1 MINKWL
7 AGAALL
13 LGLLPTASAQ
23 NPYTN
28 WLYSGSI
35 YVLTTPAGANL
46 AASVSETNYP
56 ALVRLNTSFFTFNQA
71 KTNGADVR
79 FTTGAGT
86 NLAYQI
92 EDWNLTNGTASIW
105 VRLPLIKGNT
115 NQEIKMYWGK
125 SDATNESSGP
135 SVFNSTNG
143 YCAVMHMNGNVLDA
157 TGSTSPVNNG
167 ATPTTAVIGSTALN
181 LGTGG
186 ISVANI
192 TNFPTGNNPA
202 STSEIWLRARSVNQW
217 SQIMGWGNANAYGW
231 NTWIMQVGFWN
242 SMGGLPRLP
251 SPLTCY
257 GPGQVSGVTPIV
269 AQQWYHVVY
278 TSLNGTGKIY
288 INGVLDA
295 TVTGGS
301 QTITNP
307 QAMSLS
313 AGNIGGDSDVD
324 EARISRVVRSTN
336 WIWMD
341 YQNQKPLQTLVGN
354 LVAPGTNFSVS
365 PASITLNEGATT
377 NLTAQAG
384 GAVKVFWLLK
394 QNAQST
400 VVAVDQLSLALA
412 PGRVTGN
419 QSYAIQF
426 KALYLDGSIQTND
439 VPVMVM
445 DTIPDPAFTLV
456 PSTNLWD
463 GRQTMTVTANLS
475 NLAAMQAAGATNL
488 TYTWNVAGVAVTKLI
503 TNGTLTLLR
512 SQGTGPMTVTLVM
525 QNGGALITN
534 SVTITVQEPATDAWV
549 QRTPSAT
556 EKATNNQF
564 YARDDTGMGTVF
576 YNGTLGGSPTSV
588 FLNIY
593 TNGPGGD
600 VLYTNLSQTLSG
612 GAYAFTAKI
621 AAGLVTY
628 KIVFGSV
635 TSGTTNTLN
644 TVTNVVCGDAYIFEG
659 QSNIVA
665 LDGLPDETTTSPWIR
680 TYGRDGAG
688 WGSAVRR
695 GTNWWIG
702 YWGMD
707 LATNLVATYNI
718 PICIING
725 AEGGTRIDQ
734 HQPNPANHF
743 IADSYG
749 NMIYANLLTRVTG
762 AKLTHGIRAVLWH
775 QGENNSGAAAPTGDY
790 DFKSYEQ
797 YFVDMS
803 AAWKQDYP
811 NILHYDIFQVYPNPC
826 SMGGTFASDSL
837 REVQRTLPRLFSKM
851 SIMSTIGLPGYIGC
865 HYTAAGYTQ
874 IANVIGPVVKQD
886 NYGLLPAQPVTAP
899 NLKQAWFTTTNRT
912 QIALEFDQNMI
923 WNSAATVNFYLD
935 RIGGKVTSGSASN
948 NVITLQVTGATTNL
962 TIGYVVDQYWNF
974 SSANLL
980 YGSNGISALTFYAVP
995 LAASASTAVS
1005 LNNLPATGITTSAAV
1020 LNTTLSCS
1028 GTNATVSAYWNTVNG
1043 GTSAALWTN
1052 SVSLGAWT
1060 NVAATNL
1067 SYAATGL
1074 APGTTYYFTFRATN
1088 TTSDVWAA
1096 NVQSFTTLPL
1106 PGPVVDNGGGATNLS
1121 IGVAQ
1126 LRGTLANGPS
1136 DVRLHWGTTD
1146 GGTNKANWANV
1157 ISLAGTPTGSFL
1169 GNASNLTYGVNY
1181 FYRSH
1186 ASNQWGTAWAASTT
1200 NFTTLRPASSL
1211 TNASATGITISTA
1224 ALKATLVC
1232 TGAVYNVVA
1241 YWNTVSGGT
1250 NAATWTNSA
1259 FVGAFTNVSI
1269 TNLSFTATGLA
1280 PNTTCYF
1287 TFRATNALDSLWATN
1302 VQSFTTLTPPAPTV
1316 DNAAGAIN
1324 LAVSVAELRGTLASG
1339 PADVRLYWGTTDG
1352 GTNKASWANTILLSG
1367 TASGAFSGNASG
1379 LIYGL
1384 TYFYR
1389 AYASNQWGAAWAPAP
1404 ASFTSLKPLGASA
1417 GVIPYTSIVEVSA
1430 SEETPGY
1437 EVTNIFNGNGMLG
1450 DSNTHSASGEWLS
1463 AGNQSVASQ
1472 WVKVR
1477 FDQAYALDYLRVWA
1491 FAESQDLCVTN
1502 ADVYVLNQA
1511 NDPGTNAHLSGGP
1524 FNATGWTLALPQ
1536 QIFKSSPGGSITNT
1550 DPHINLGGVMAR
1562 QLAFKINA
1570 TVTDLG
1576 LAGFSEI
1583 QIYRFAPTPIT
1594 LSNAAATS
1602 IATTTAGL
1610 NGALAS
1616 AGAAYDVFACW
1627 NTVNAGTNTAQWTNS
1642 AYVGSYNDVPATNLS
1657 YTAPG
1662 LTPNTTYYFTFRATN
1677 VVETL
1682 WATNVLSFTTLAGG
1696 GPPVPLL
1703 PRSAITVTGGVPSF
1717 TFATVSGFK
1726 YRLVYKNTLTSATW
1740 QPVIA
1745 PPNFPLPDGWSA
1757 VSTGSPMSLT
1767 DTSAAGQPLRFYR
1780 LEAANP

>member
-1 MINKWL
+1 MTKNMTGKLL

-13 LGLLPTASAQ
+13 LGLLSSASAQ
-23 NPYTN
+23 NQYTN

-35 YVLTTPAGANL
+35 NVLTTPAGANL
-46 AASVSETNYP
+46 AASVSETNFP
-56 ALVRLNTSFFTFNQA
+56 VLVRLNADLFNFGQA
-71 KTNGADVR
+71 KSDGSDIR
-79 FTTGAGT
+79 FAS
-86 NLAYQI
+86 
-92 EDWNLTNGTASIW
+92 TNGTPLAYEIEQWDSVNRRAAVW
-105 VRLPLIKGNT
+105 VLIPNIKGNATQPVNLYWGNPSAT
-115 NQEIKMYWGK
+115 NQSNGR
-125 SDATNESSGP
+125 

-181 LGTGG
+181 LGSGG

-231 NTWIMQVGFWN
+231 NTWIMQIGFWN

-257 GPGQVSGVTPIV
+257 GPGGVSGVTPIV

-278 TSLNGTGKIY
+278 TSSNGTGKIY

-295 TVTGGS
+295 TATGGS
-301 QTITNP
+301 QTITDP

-313 AGNIGGDSDVD
+313 AGNVGGDSDVD
-324 EARISRVVRSTN
+324 EARISRVARSAD
-336 WIWMD
+336 WIKLE
-341 YQNQKPLQTLVGN
+341 YENQNALQTLVGC
-354 LVAPGTNFSVS
+354 LVPAGTNFSVS
-365 PASITLNEGATT
+365 PTSVTMSENSTT
-377 NLTAQAG
+377 NVTGQAG
-384 GAVKVFWLLK
+384 GAQKIYWVRK
-394 QNAQST
+394 QNGQET
-400 VVAVDQLSLALA
+400 VVAVDQLSLPLTT
-412 PGRVTGN
+412 GRVTGN
-419 QSYAIQF
+419 QSYVIQF
-426 KALYLDGSIQTND
+426 KAVYANGSVQTND
-439 VPVMVM
+439 VPVTVL
-445 DTIPDPAFTLV
+445 DTIPDPAFTLAT
-456 PSTNLWD
+456 STNLWD

-488 TYTWNVAGVAVTKLI
+488 SYTWNVAGVAVTKLI

-512 SQGTGPMTVTLVM
+512 SQGSGPMPVTLVM
-525 QNGGALITN
+525 HNGGALITN
-534 SVTITVQEPATDAWV
+534 SVTVTVQEPATDAWV
-549 QRTPSAT
+549 IRTPGAT
-556 EKATNNQF
+556 EKAVNNQF

-576 YNGTLGGSPTSV
+576 YNGTLGGSPSSV
-588 FLNIY
+588 YLKVY
-593 TNGPGGD
+593 TNG

-612 GAYAFTAKI
+612 GAYAFTARI
-621 AAGLVTY
+621 AAGLVAY
-628 KIVFGSV
+628 KVVFGSV
-635 TSGTTNTLN
+635 TGATTNVLD
-644 TVTNVVCGDAYIFEG
+644 TVTNVVCGDAYILEG
-659 QSNIVA
+659 QSNAVA
-665 LDGLPDETTTSPWIR
+665 LDGLPDETSTSPWIR
-680 TYGRDGAG
+680 TYGWNGVG
-688 WGSAVRR
+688 WGSAIRK
-695 GTNWWIG
+695 GTDWWIG

-725 AEGGTRIDQ
+725 AVGGTRIDQ

-749 NMIYANLLTRVTG
+749 NMIYANLLTRVAG
-762 AKLTHGIRAVLWH
+762 AKLTHGIRAILWH

-811 NILHYDIFQVYPNPC
+811 NVLHYDIFQVYPNPC

-851 SIMSTIGLPGYIGC
+851 SILSTIGLPGYIGC

-874 IANVIGPVVKQD
+874 IATVVGPLVKQD
-886 NYGLLPAQPVTAP
+886 NYGLLPTQPVTAP

-912 QIALEFDQNMI
+912 QIALEFDQNI
-923 WNSAATVNFYLD
+923 AWNSAATVNFYLD

-962 TIGYVVDQYWNF
+962 TIAYVVDQYWNG

-995 LAASASTAVS
+995 LAASASTSVA

-1052 SVSLGAWT
+1052 SVYLGAWT
-1060 NVAATNL
+1060 NMVATNL
-1067 SYAATGL
+1067 SYNVTGL
-1074 APGTTYYFTFRATN
+1074 SPAMTYYFTFRGTN
-1088 TTSDVWAA
+1088 TTSDLWAA

-1106 PGPVVDNGGGATNLS
+1106 PAPIVDNATGATNVS
-1121 IGVAQ
+1121 VGVAQ

-1136 DVRLHWGTTD
+1136 DVRFFWGTTD

-1157 ISLAGTPTGSFL
+1157 ISLTGTPTGSFTS
-1169 GNASNLTYGVNY
+1169 NASNLTYGVTY
-1181 FYRSH
+1181 YYRSY
-1186 ASNQWGTAWAASTT
+1186 ASNQWGTAWAAATT

-1224 ALKATLVC
+1224 ALKATLIC
-1232 TGAVYNVVA
+1232 TGAVYQVSA

-1250 NAATWTNSA
+1250 NTALWTNSA
-1259 FVGAFTNVSI
+1259 FVGAFTNVSGS
-1269 TNLSFTATGLA
+1269 NLSFTATGLA

-1302 VQSFTTLTPPAPTV
+1302 VQSFTTLTPPGPTV
-1316 DNAAGAIN
+1316 DNAAGATN
-1324 LAVSVAELRGTLASG
+1324 TVVSVAALWGTLATG
-1339 PADVRLYWGTTDG
+1339 PADVRLYWGTSDG
-1352 GTNKASWANTILLSG
+1352 GTNKASWGNTILLSG

-1379 LIYGL
+1379 LIYGR

-1417 GVIPYTSIVEVSA
+1417 GVIPYTSMVEVSA
-1430 SEETPGY
+1430 SEETSGY
-1437 EVTNIFNGNGMLG
+1437 EVMNVFNGNGMLG
-1450 DSNTHSASGEWLS
+1450 DGSTHTASGEWLS
-1463 AGNQSVASQ
+1463 VGNQPVASQ

-1477 FDQAYALDYLRVWA
+1477 FDQTYSLDYLRVWA
-1491 FAESQDLCVTN
+1491 FAESPDLCVTN
-1502 ADVYVLNQA
+1502 ADVYVVNQA
-1511 NDPGTNAHLSGGP
+1511 SDPGNNLHLAGGP
-1524 FNATGWTLALPQ
+1524 FNTTGWTQVLPQ
-1536 QIFKSSPGGSITNT
+1536 QVFTSSPGGNITNT
-1550 DPHINLGGVMAR
+1550 DPHISLGGMLAR
-1562 QLAFKINA
+1562 QVAFKINA

-1576 LAGFSEI
+1576 LAGLSEI

-1602 IATTTAGL
+1602 LTANSAGL
-1610 NGALAS
+1610 NGTLAS

-1627 NTVNAGTNTAQWTNS
+1627 NTVNGGTNVALWTNTAF
-1642 AYVGSYNDVPATNLS
+1642 VGSCSDVASTNLS

-1662 LTPNTTYYFTFRATN
+1662 LAASTTYYFTFRAMN
-1677 VVETL
+1677 AVETL
-1682 WATNVLSFTTLAGG
+1682 WATNVLSFTTLAAGAPTPTLTG
-1696 GPPVPLL
+1696 FTGP
-1703 PRSAITVTGGVPSF
+1703 VTGQF
-1717 TFATVSGFK
+1717 TFVGTSSGAGNIVTLMATNLTTPIVWKPIQTNSVS
-1726 YRLVYKNTLTSATW
+1726 
-1740 QPVIA
+1740 
-1745 PPNFPLPDGWSA
+1745 
-1757 VSTGSPMSLT
+1757 
-1767 DTSAAGQPLRFYR
+1767 AGAFNISIPQGAWVQAFYR
-1780 LEAANP
+1780 LMGQ